1 MALEDVQN
9 QDNRNKVA
17 YHQVTGSNDPRQGQ
31 HDANEILLGA
41 RKAAAG
47 RELGLN
53 HDQTMDLLIR
63 QQQQAS
69 LPTKQDD
76 IDFAFGTVPEDFFTD
91 EYRGLVTPE
100 SGERGV
106 ELEEI
111 GYVDEQGREHR
122 IYGRKK
128 VGYEDPNRFVASAP
142 AQGVM
147 QDAIRR
153 MEGSRTRT
161 PMSGITRERLIRDIQ
176 GTDDVTKEDV
186 KLLAAKEAVRFDPL
200 RAGYN
205 EVKAGIE
212 AEAIARDQRLSTN
225 DMLAREAFARIGRG
239 DGILGD
245 AAVTPQGVYLDPRTG
260 TPIAPQGPVLPDVL
274 AAGNSPDTAQ
284 QLNAPRQTVQQ
295 WVFNHQPV
303 DRQQVSINAQ
313 LNQLS
318 DLFRGIGPATAARLG
333 DNQLR
338 TLAEVESITDTA
350 LSELQAQG
358 KVFYEDVVDPETGGH
373 RRGGVIT
380 NPGFGEL
387 LNYKKVNAFQQ
398 EQLGRALLSLG
409 IAQDRDTNP
418 VYKEAYR
425 RRGNPKASDL
435 GIVTGYRPKGE
446 EIELASLGRER
457 VPGQKNKEIHQAF
470 KELSGVRNGE
480 AMLNDE
486 ELKMARSRNIGATA
500 EDPGRAKRSLRYN
513 NTGEDTPEGIRREIT
528 RRATAKGVE
537 PNEQAII
544 KSQMVQER
552 ANRAAEARERRIND
566 ITTPSEP
573 RTIGGD
579 PDVQERSVFEAELG
593 RREKERLAGSGTPVI
608 RPRLN
613 RRLDIRNSLKGV
625 YSGL

>member
-9 QDNRNKVA
+9 LDNANKVA

-76 IDFAFGTVPEDFFTD
+76 IDFAFGQAGQDAINDTYGVYDDERNLRELGPERFA
-91 EYRGLVTPE
+91 PE
-100 SGERGV
+100 
-106 ELEEI
+106 
-111 GYVDEQGREHR
+111 
-122 IYGRKK
+122 
-128 VGYEDPNRFVASAP
+128 AP
-142 AQGVM
+142 SQAVM

-153 MEGSRTRT
+153 LEGSTA
-161 PMSGITRERLIRDIQ
+161 PMAGIARERLIRDIQ
-176 GTDDVTKEDV
+176 GTDAVTAEDV
-186 KLLAAKEAVRFDPL
+186 RLLAAKEAVRFDPL

-205 EVKAGIE
+205 DVKAGIE

-225 DMLAREAFARIGRG
+225 DMLAREAFARIGR
-239 DGILGD
+239 DNGILGD

-284 QLNAPRQTVQQ
+284 QLNAPRQTVEQF
-295 WVFNHQPV
+295 VFNHQPV

-318 DLFRGIGPATAARLG
+318 DMFRSIGPATAARLG
-333 DNQLR
+333 DTQLR

-358 KVFYEDVVDPETGGH
+358 KVFYEDVVDPATGGH
-373 RRGGVIT
+373 RRGGVIA

-387 LNYKKVNAFQQ
+387 LNYKKVGGFQQ
-398 EQLGRALLSLG
+398 EQISRALMSLG
-409 IAQDRDTNP
+409 MAQERDTNP
-418 VYKEAYR
+418 VAKEAYR

-435 GIVTGYRPKGE
+435 RVTTGYRPKGE
-446 EIELASLGRER
+446 EIELVSLGRER
-457 VPGQKNKEIHQAF
+457 VPGEKNTEIRQAF
-470 KELSGVRNGE
+470 KGLSGVQNGE

-486 ELKMARSRNIGATA
+486 ELKMARSPIIGATA

-513 NTGEDTPEGIRREIT
+513 NTGRSTPEGIRSELT
-528 RRATAKGVE
+528 RRATARGQQPKE
-537 PNEQAII
+537 ENII
-544 KSQMVQER
+544 NAQMVQER
-552 ANRAAEARERRIND
+552 ADRDAQRRERRIAD

-573 RTIGGD
+573 RSLGGEPVIPNRD
-579 PDVQERSVFEAELG
+579 EIDREQE
-593 RREKERLAGSGTPVI
+593 RREKLRLSGQDVRVG
-608 RPRLN
+608 RPHL
-613 RRLDIRNSLKGV
+613 RRF
-625 YSGL
+625 